1 MKTWNDYKDHV
12 RDTNPEIAADMDE
25 IESVSRIVGALIK
38 RRQDLNLSQRK
49 LAEMCGLP
57 QSSVARIESGR
68 STPNLSTLLRI
79 FHELGL
85 ELVAQPAVQQ
95 GE

>member
-25 IESVSRIVGALIK
+25 IESVSRIVGALIE

-85 ELVAQPAVQQ
+85 ELVAQPAVRQ